1 MSETRTQAH
10 EELGKLMRREGE
22 EKALALVSAFVTGY
36 KAGAQAAKE
45 KTDPESKP
53 DPETEK
59 AG

>member
-22 EKALALVSAFVTGY
+22 EKALALVSAFVSGY
-36 KAGAQAAKE
+36 KAGEQAAKE
-45 KTDPESKP
+45 KSAPESKP